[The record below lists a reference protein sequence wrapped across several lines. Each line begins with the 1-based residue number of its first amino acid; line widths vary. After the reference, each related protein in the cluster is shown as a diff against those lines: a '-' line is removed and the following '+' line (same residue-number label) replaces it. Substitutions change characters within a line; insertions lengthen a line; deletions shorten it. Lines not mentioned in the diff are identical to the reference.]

1 MYGLPE
7 NHVRFKMT
15 LCISSIDNLMTKQV
29 NLIIFVYFAQKY
41 ISHCNKWFLWC
52 FVTFHT
58 HYILLNV
65 GAMLLSGKAVTS
77 WDWPKVNN
85 WHTDSV
91 LQNADSWKIVYKQST
106 YRIFLILDFVTMGW
120 VENKQ
125 LNISLRIQLCS
136 FTHDRGKH
144 GEKC

>member
-1 MYGLPE
+1 MIE
-7 NHVRFKMT
+7 
-15 LCISSIDNLMTKQV
+15 QV
-29 NLIIFVYFAQKY
+29 NLIIFVYFDQKY
-41 ISHCNKWFLWC
+41 ISNCNKLFLWC

-58 HYILLNV
+58 HYILINV

-106 YRIFLILDFVTMGW
+106 YWIFLILDFVTMGW

-125 LNISLRIQLCS
+125 LNISLGIQFS
-136 FTHDRGKH
+136 
-144 GEKC
+144 